1 MGSMQNYGTNASQK
15 WIVTAKMRIITTMFR
30 ALFNTFTSHCR
41 KKGEN
46 KTKQM
51 ISAPESLHLK
61 TRDGYVQKGED
72 VETV

>member
-1 MGSMQNYGTNASQK
+1 
-15 WIVTAKMRIITTMFR
+15 MFR
-30 ALFNTFTSHCR
+30 ALFTTFTSHCR